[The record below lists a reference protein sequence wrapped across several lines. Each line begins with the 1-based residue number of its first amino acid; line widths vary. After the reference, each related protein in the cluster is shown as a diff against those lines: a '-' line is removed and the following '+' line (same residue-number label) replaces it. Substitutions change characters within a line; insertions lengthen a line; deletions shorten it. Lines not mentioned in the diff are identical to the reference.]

1 MSAIREIVKDLV
13 DTIPQEKLQKV
24 FEVLEDFVEQDIDEA
39 WSIWEEFGK
48 DAIEGKWKDASER
61 HDFYLYEIK
70 G

>member
-48 DAIEGKWKDASER
+48 DAIEGKWEDASER
-61 HDFYLYEIK
+61 HDLYLYEIK